1 MNTVAIDVQ
10 ELEEPAWLA
19 RAAAF
24 AVKVMD
30 AAALDAWDLSLLL
43 CGQEFIAG
51 LNKEY
56 RGKDGPTDVL
66 SFSLGEWYE
75 SESGRRYMAGD
86 VVLCP
91 PVMARNAVEFGVTED
106 EELRR
111 LIIHGILHLSG
122 LDHQTNDIVEPMLA
136 RQEELL
142 VALAEE
148 RIF

>member
-10 ELEEPAWLA
+10 ELDEPAWLDG
-19 RAAAF
+19 AAAF
-24 AVKVMD
+24 AVKAMGAAGMD
-30 AAALDAWDLSLLL
+30 DWDLSLLF
-43 CGQEFIAG
+43 CGQDFIAG

-91 PVMARNAVEFGVTED
+91 PVLVRNAAEFGVTED

-122 LDHQTNDIVEPMLA
+122 MDHGTNDVEEPMLA
-136 RQEELL
+136 RQESLL
-142 VALAEE
+142 AALAEE

>member
-10 ELEEPAWLA
+10 ELEEPVWLD

-30 AAALDAWDLSLLL
+30 AAAFDAWDLSLLL

-56 RGKDGPTDVL
+56 RGKEGPTDVL

-142 VALAEE
+142 AALAEE

>member
-10 ELEEPAWLA
+10 ELDVPAWLDG
-19 RAAAF
+19 AAVF
-24 AVKVMD
+24 AVKAMD
-30 AAALDAWDLSLLL
+30 AAGVDGWDLSLLF

-51 LNKEY
+51 LNNEY

-91 PVMARNAVEFGVTED
+91 PVLVRNAAEFGVTEE

-122 LDHQTNDIVEPMLA
+122 MDHATNDAGEPMLE
-136 RQEELL
+136 RQESLL
-142 VALAEE
+142 AALSEE

>member
-10 ELEEPAWLA
+10 ELTEPAWLD

-24 AVKVMD
+24 AVKVMA
-30 AAALDAWDLSLLL
+30 AAALDSWDLSLLF
-43 CGQEFIAG
+43 CGQDFIAG

-86 VVLCP
+86 VVVCP
-91 PVMARNAVEFGVTED
+91 PILEKNAAEFGVTED

-122 LDHQTNDIVEPMLA
+122 LDHQTNDSTEPMLA
-136 RQEELL
+136 RQEALL
-142 VALAEE
+142 AALAEE
-148 RIF
+148 RIL

>member
-10 ELEEPAWLA
+10 ELEEPTWLDG
-19 RAAAF
+19 AAAF

-30 AAALDAWDLSLLL
+30 AAALDAWDLSLLV

-56 RGKDGPTDVL
+56 RNKAGPTDVL

-91 PVMARNAVEFGVTED
+91 PVLARNAVEFGVTED

-122 LDHQTNDIVEPMLA
+122 LDHESNDAGEPMLA

-142 VALAEE
+142 AALAEE